1 MITAG
6 IDLGAKAVKVV
17 ILKDGQV
24 VGRGFA
30 LSGFEQIIAAE
41 KAFNDAMQNA
51 SVSRDQ
57 IQYVVS
63 TGMGKSIVINKPPI
77 NAGYEGT
84 VQGTDSKGAFSLHSS
99 ARTVIDVGAEEGR
112 AVRCDEKG
120 RVKDFAVNEK
130 CAAGSGAFTEAMARA
145 LEVPLVEFGPL
156 SLKSDK
162 AVPMNAQCA
171 VFAESEVVSLVH
183 AKTSKPD
190 IARAVL
196 DAIASRIVSMVRK
209 IGVEKDVVLIGGVA
223 KNPGFVEAMKRALE
237 TDIYVLE
244 EPEYVGALG
253 AALMAAEKAGG
264 V

>member
-6 IDLGAKAVKVV
+6 IDLGAKAVKTV

-24 VGRGFA
+24 IGRGLA
-30 LSGFEQIIAAE
+30 LSGFDQSVAAE

-63 TGMGKSIVINKPPI
+63 TGTGKGIVTNKTLV
-77 NAGYEGT
+77 NAGSEGT
-84 VQGTDSKGAFSLHSS
+84 DQGTACKGAVFLHPS

-130 CAAGSGAFTEAMARA
+130 CAAGAGAFTEAMSRA
-145 LEVPLVEFGPL
+145 LEVPLEEFGPL

-183 AKTSKPD
+183 AKTTKPD

-209 IGVEKDVVLIGGVA
+209 IGVEKDVVLMGGVA
-223 KNPGFVEAMKRALE
+223 KNPGFIEAMKRALE
-237 TDIYVLE
+237 TDIIVLE

-253 AALMAAEKAGG
+253 AALMAVEKAGG
-264 V
+264 A